1 MAHSIAQ
8 QAASHPL
15 LAYNFRVEIAGQSL
29 AFTEVSGLARERR
42 TLSYRH
48 GLSGREGE
56 ELVVFRH
63 DVFAPLVFKRGVV
76 TSGLAGLYDWQLAG
90 DMRALQVALCG
101 PDGAPLLRWTVQRA
115 CLTKIEAPVLQAGGN
130 EAAIETLTLM
140 ACGIAVD
147 TV

>member
-1 MAHSIAQ
+1 MAHSLAQ
-8 QAASHPL
+8 QATSHPL
-15 LAYNFRVEIAGQSL
+15 LAYNFRVDIAGQSL

-76 TSGLAGLYDWQLAG
+76 PGGLSALYDWQLAG

-101 PDGAPLLRWTVQRA
+101 PDGAALLRWTVQRA
-115 CLTKIEAPVLQAGGN
+115 CLTKIEAPSLLASGN

-140 ACGIAVD
+140 ACGIAVEP
-147 TV
+147 V